1 MFLGMSLLILMTM
14 IAFIINVGLFVKAK
28 INLQNAVDSAAW
40 TGAAVQAK
48 QLTNIAYLNWEI
60 RNVYKEWMFKY
71 YVLGQLSLNKTRLT
85 PGYGTSPLQSAGDYM
100 SFRLDP
106 MFDIGHKGYN
116 ADSYDRYNLPSI
128 CIHFGKSGNEF
139 NICEVYDVPGLP
151 RFDAIEIPG
160 ISEHQ
165 EVFLDSIVETK
176 SKNCSY
182 RSELNFSVAMVWAFG
197 TGKLIFHGAPEIA
210 SNRPG
215 AWPKAFEL
223 AIRMRNLEMFVNRP
237 AIDGGI
243 CREANCQEKV
253 DNLDN
258 QYVELPINERPI
270 KAFWSAYRNL
280 NKEMQPNFILHEIPP
295 TPYFASENTLSSY
308 LIPSDATVAGKSVLE
323 KQYLDLQIMPINLVT
338 FFTSFVTTMSSYDE
352 IKTEAACSGSRT
364 GLPVPG
370 YIMGFVKNPDVLT
383 YYAVKGETKF
393 IGLFYPFKDR
403 EGITIKAYAAAK
415 PFGGRIGPRIFN
427 IQNKTQIISRK
438 NTRQYR
444 SLPYVVGLQVPGGM
458 TFKPGLPIPLTK
470 TGGGKFWVGSDSDV
484 LGGVPDSG
492 HDVVFAVP
500 NLLYDFEDNSSE
512 LGPEQT
518 KWSNPRTG
526 NQDTIQ
532 IATPATDFNDRNNI
546 FEAAGLFNKDQF
558 RYFSSN
564 LQPPGSTTTI
574 DSNTINDAILKSRR
588 PTRYEA
594 MNYLIPTCY
603 KNDVQAVDSV
613 PVIAGSC
620 EDDVATKYTLFAPF
634 YGNEAL
640 HKTVSDILGSV
651 GDFTNKNDHA
661 ITTFIDALKDVS
673 LQVEN
678 LPTKDPAGNI
688 AAARSIWDSSLDCTL
703 SIAGKFNQFL
713 RGTSERCGIV
723 PLGLAMEQYWS
734 ELGNADND
742 QNFSK
747 YYTPDY
753 VPPLNKHSPPSG
765 SLNVEMH
772 TGYIPGPRQ
781 GASADGEIGQSNQLT
796 RNKKEVYGRRNYY
809 STKLI
814 SMRSL
819 LKNSD
824 QPYPSYGKKAFYQED
839 VNIGNALT
847 DVYLSLEPDFY
858 NAISGGDLVEF
869 GELTH

>member
-1 MFLGMSLLILMTM
+1 MILL
-14 IAFIINVGLFVKAK
+14 
-28 INLQNAVDSAAW
+28 S
-40 TGAAVQAK
+40 
-48 QLTNIAYLNWEI
+48 
-60 RNVYKEWMFKY
+60 
-71 YVLGQLSLNKTRLT
+71 NK
-85 PGYGTSPLQSAGDYM
+85 S
-100 SFRLDP
+100 
-106 MFDIGHKGYN
+106 
-116 ADSYDRYNLPSI
+116 
-128 CIHFGKSGNEF
+128 
-139 NICEVYDVPGLP
+139 
-151 RFDAIEIPG
+151 
-160 ISEHQ
+160 
-165 EVFLDSIVETK
+165 
-176 SKNCSY
+176 
-182 RSELNFSVAMVWAFG
+182 
-197 TGKLIFHGAPEIA
+197 
-210 SNRPG
+210 
-215 AWPKAFEL
+215 
-223 AIRMRNLEMFVNRP
+223 
-237 AIDGGI
+237 
-243 CREANCQEKV
+243 
-253 DNLDN
+253 
-258 QYVELPINERPI
+258 
-270 KAFWSAYRNL
+270 
-280 NKEMQPNFILHEIPP
+280 
-295 TPYFASENTLSSY
+295 
-308 LIPSDATVAGKSVLE
+308 
-323 KQYLDLQIMPINLVT
+323 
-338 FFTSFVTTMSSYDE
+338 
-352 IKTEAACSGSRT
+352 
-364 GLPVPG
+364 
-370 YIMGFVKNPDVLT
+370 
-383 YYAVKGETKF
+383 
-393 IGLFYPFKDR
+393 
-403 EGITIKAYAAAK
+403 
-415 PFGGRIGPRIFN
+415 
-427 IQNKTQIISRK
+427 
-438 NTRQYR
+438 
-444 SLPYVVGLQVPGGM
+444 
-458 TFKPGLPIPLTK
+458 
-470 TGGGKFWVGSDSDV
+470 
-484 LGGVPDSG
+484 
-492 HDVVFAVP
+492 
-500 NLLYDFEDNSSE
+500 
-512 LGPEQT
+512 
-518 KWSNPRTG
+518 
-526 NQDTIQ
+526 
-532 IATPATDFNDRNNI
+532 
-546 FEAAGLFNKDQF
+546 
-558 RYFSSN
+558 
-564 LQPPGSTTTI
+564 
-574 DSNTINDAILKSRR
+574 
-588 PTRYEA
+588 
-594 MNYLIPTCY
+594 
-603 KNDVQAVDSV
+603 
-613 PVIAGSC
+613 
-620 EDDVATKYTLFAPF
+620 ATKYTLFAPF